1 MTLEYFLKRIAQFF
15 VIAFLAASINFFF
28 PRMTGQDP
36 IQQKLAQIQMQGG
49 GSGGES
55 VKGLIEN
62 AVQTYIKN
70 KQTSQFNNLSDEEKE
85 DIGLMML
92 MQEAD
97 RNDKVSEEEIF
108 KILGR

>member
-1 MTLEYFLKRIAQFF
+1 MRKLIDLDETTLTKLK
-15 VIAFLAASINFFF
+15 VISIFEK
-28 PRMTGQDP
+28 T
-36 IQQKLAQIQMQGG
+36 
-49 GSGGES
+49 S

-62 AVQTYIKN
+62 AVQIYVKN
-70 KQTSQFNNLSDEEKE
+70 KQTSQFKNLSDEEKE
-85 DIGLMML
+85 DIGLLML

>member
-1 MTLEYFLKRIAQFF
+1 MRKLIDLDETTLTKLK
-15 VIAFLAASINFFF
+15 VISIFEK
-28 PRMTGQDP
+28 T
-36 IQQKLAQIQMQGG
+36 
-49 GSGGES
+49 S

-62 AVQTYIKN
+62 AVQTYVKN
-70 KQTSQFNNLSDEEKE
+70 KQTSQFKNLSDEEKE
-85 DIGLMML
+85 DIGLLML

>member
-1 MTLEYFLKRIAQFF
+1 MRKLIDLDEITLTKLK
-15 VIAFLAASINFFF
+15 VISIFEK
-28 PRMTGQDP
+28 T
-36 IQQKLAQIQMQGG
+36 
-49 GSGGES
+49 S

-62 AVQTYIKN
+62 AVQAYVKN
-70 KQTSQFNNLSDEEKE
+70 KQNSQFNNLSDEEKE
-85 DIGLMML
+85 DIGLLML

>member
-1 MTLEYFLKRIAQFF
+1 MRKLIDIDETTLTKLK
-15 VIAFLAASINFFF
+15 VISIFEK
-28 PRMTGQDP
+28 T
-36 IQQKLAQIQMQGG
+36 
-49 GSGGES
+49 S

-62 AVQTYIKN
+62 AVQTYVKN
-70 KQTSQFNNLSDEEKE
+70 KQSSQFNSLTDEEKE
-85 DIGLMML
+85 DMGLLML

>member
-1 MTLEYFLKRIAQFF
+1 MKSVLFF
-15 VIAFLAASINFFF
+15 VYTVYIVYICKKIFPMRKLIDLDETTLTKLKVISIFEK
-28 PRMTGQDP
+28 T
-36 IQQKLAQIQMQGG
+36 
-49 GSGGES
+49 S

-62 AVQTYIKN
+62 AVQTYVKN
-70 KQTSQFNNLSDEEKE
+70 KQKSQFNNLSDEEKE

>member
-1 MTLEYFLKRIAQFF
+1 MRKLIDIDETTLTKLK
-15 VIAFLAASINFFF
+15 VISIFEK
-28 PRMTGQDP
+28 T
-36 IQQKLAQIQMQGG
+36 
-49 GSGGES
+49 S

-62 AVQTYIKN
+62 AVQTYVKI

>member
-1 MTLEYFLKRIAQFF
+1 MRKLIDIDESTLTKLK
-15 VIAFLAASINFFF
+15 VISIFEK
-28 PRMTGQDP
+28 T
-36 IQQKLAQIQMQGG
+36 
-49 GSGGES
+49 S

-62 AVQTYIKN
+62 AVQTYVKN

>member
-1 MTLEYFLKRIAQFF
+1 MRKLIDIDENTLTKLK
-15 VIAFLAASINFFF
+15 VISIFEK
-28 PRMTGQDP
+28 T
-36 IQQKLAQIQMQGG
+36 
-49 GSGGES
+49 S

-62 AVQTYIKN
+62 AVQTYVKN

>member
-1 MTLEYFLKRIAQFF
+1 MRKLIDIDETTLTKLK
-15 VIAFLAASINFFF
+15 VISIFEK
-28 PRMTGQDP
+28 T
-36 IQQKLAQIQMQGG
+36 
-49 GSGGES
+49 S

-62 AVQTYIKN
+62 AVQTYVKN
-70 KQTSQFNNLSDEEKE
+70 KQTSQFNNLSDEQKE